1 MIKIKHLCF
10 KAESDFTGNTY
21 GKNLKKLLLV
31 NDGVDKLEN
40 MKNKYHSKQDL
51 LSTNAIYKNPLFHIF
66 VQKRPKMA

>member
-31 NDGVDKLEN
+31 NDGADKVEN
-40 MKNKYHSKQDL
+40 MKNKYSKQDL

-66 VQKRPKMA
+66 VQKRLKMA

>member
-1 MIKIKHLCF
+1 MVKIKHLCF

-21 GKNLKKLLLV
+21 GKNLKKLILV

-40 MKNKYHSKQDL
+40 MKNKYSKQDW
-51 LSTNAIYKNPLFHIF
+51 LSTNAIYKNLLFHIF